1 MAIKKQKVQEF
12 VDGYIK
18 ALRQGETDWIPFLDS
33 AAFTYKYRFANQL
46 AIYLQRPDA
55 TACASM
61 DKWNRLGRKI
71 KAGSQGIRLFEKDRY
86 STSIYVFDME
96 DTQSYRNPRQKVV
109 LWGLNN
115 ISRDA
120 VEEYIN
126 ETYDVSAG
134 NSLADKIAETAE
146 MTATEQFVAY
156 VDELVDS
163 RPELCTPAF
172 SDALDKAYTIAKNS
186 ARYIVLRRCGFS
198 CSSFSEEDFD
208 FKGIKDELQ
217 DSQEFMLSL
226 GWIIQ
231 SSSVDVLRG
240 IEEQVKISLVR
251 QRTLEYN
258 KEKELERKKEEKDH
272 GTELQESREP
282 LDTGLRGSTTAGGQ
296 DRQVRPDEG
305 RIPVR
310 GEADDLLD
318 DEHRGDVE
326 TASAGNRG
334 AGTGDEGNP
343 DEQNEE
349 TPGDHG
355 THESPE
361 HDGLGEGDGSDTER
375 SRIYRGTGTYQELK
389 ALSGDR
395 DIPFLYDDDIINP
408 LIESF
413 VGYADESKEEIY
425 RNFEDHY
432 DFQVLGD
439 YLQQITDD
447 AYTEILIGEEKLRAG
462 YKAFKDGLLVYKD
475 GYGNRSEEALL
486 SWRTTAEYVESL
498 RLSELESGTY
508 VQQQEQM
515 TLFVPERPAS
525 AATFGESLSDHL
537 LRMGSNIEGCKSR
550 IHQYFTEPGHSM
562 SEKVEYLKNEYGTG
576 MRSHVLSG
584 SSLWQEYDYKGI
596 RITRKGEAV
605 ISLSWNAAAEQ
616 ISRLIENGTY
626 LYLNEIE
633 ESNDKVQTQESRYR
647 LLSRL
652 KSDCDYF
659 LGNNGRNR
667 QNKHLWAGSVEEQI
681 VQMRK
686 LYNSLEDKP
695 EWLTEDDIDHYEERM
710 TEALAENLPEH
721 LAHRNTELTGN
732 KAYVVVEY
740 SEHPAFYKDV
750 EEGKATYSFPYINRL
765 LHVLDRSRAAAY
777 RADPDNVSLMGYNKT
792 QIHLHVEL
800 DGRSYTVSDR
810 YDIGTEDGSLIDHF
824 VGMEE
829 MDELMPFLK
838 AQSEAPL
845 TREEEIKLGDAL
857 DLQEML
863 LKEAASVSN
872 LPEIGTSF
880 EWDGRRYR
888 VEEIADDNTVSLL
901 DMTFADSA
909 GFPIYRSEPVSRV
922 ADILTEINEGQNE
935 DLEEDNGKGRPIS
948 PLETKIPEKRNF
960 VLTDYDL
967 GKGSRQEKFRA
978 NIQAVR
984 TLKQVEKEGRAAT
997 PKEQEILSRYTGW
1010 GGLPESFDEGSSW
1023 NDELKA
1029 LLNEEE
1035 YKAARESVLNAH
1047 YTQPLVIEKIY
1058 DIFDNLG
1065 FCGGNLLEPAMGVGN
1080 FFGKMPDRFKS
1091 STRLYGVE
1099 LDDISGRIAKQLYPD
1114 AHIQIK
1120 GFEKTEYN
1128 DNYFDAAIGNVPFG
1142 DYGINDRRYNNH
1154 GFLIHDYFFAK
1165 TLDKVRPGGVIAF
1178 ITSSGTLDKKNS
1190 SVRRYIAERAELL
1203 GAVRLPNTA
1212 FKENAGTEVTSDILV
1227 LQKREQ
1233 KIVVDEAEA
1242 WLASGTDR
1250 NGLTYNQYFIDHP
1263 EMVIGK
1269 MQEISGRF
1277 GPENACILENTD
1289 EFEQRLDEAVR
1300 HIQGSIT
1307 ELTFF
1312 DEIEDAGEIL
1322 PADPELPDYAY
1333 SVINDKLYYRENAR
1347 MIPANLNQTAE
1358 MRARG
1363 MIVIRDSVREL
1374 IRMQLEDAPEE
1385 EIKKAQENLLKTYTE
1400 FSDKFGLIN
1409 SRGNSLA
1416 FREDSGYPLICSLE
1430 SIDDEGNLKKLADIF
1445 YKRTAR
1451 ATEVITETDT
1461 ASEALAVSLSEKGE
1475 VDLQYMAGLC
1485 AMTEDDVIE
1494 ELKGVIYR
1502 IPEAGN
1508 PQSRKYVTAD
1518 EYLSGNV
1525 RNKLTEAKLAAAS
1538 DKEFEENVT
1547 ALEKVIPEWLD
1558 ASRIAI
1564 RLGSVWVPADIYT
1577 EFIYELLETPD
1588 YAKERIEATYSE
1600 ITGAWHVSNKGNDR
1614 FNVLADTTYGTK
1626 RASAYRI
1633 IDDALNLRT
1642 VNITDTVT
1650 DADGNKRQVQNLKET
1665 ALANQ
1670 KQDLIKG
1677 KFTSWVWENIDR
1689 RERLEE
1695 IYNLRF
1701 NSCVAREFDG
1711 SHLRFP
1717 GMNLSIKLKPYQK
1730 GAVARQLYGRNALLA
1745 HCVGAGKTYEIA
1757 AAVMEKRRIG
1767 LSRKAMIVVPGHL
1780 TGQWSREFMALY
1792 PTAKLLA
1799 VTNKDFTPANR
1810 KRFCSRI
1817 ATGDYDAVI
1826 ISHSQFEKIPLS
1838 KPRQKAFL
1846 ESQLDDIQNEIK
1858 ALKEEENGTFTVKQL
1873 VSMEK
1878 KLRVKL
1884 EKLNEGGQKDNTVTF
1899 EELGVDFLCVDEAHG
1914 YKNLA
1919 LQSKMRNVAGISATG
1934 ADKSY
1939 DMFAKCRYID
1949 EITNGRGLTFATGTP
1964 VSNSMTELYTMQ
1976 RYLQYDRLKSL
1987 GVLTFDAWAS
1997 TYGET
2002 ATVWELAPEGTRY
2015 KQRTRFA
2022 RFFNLP
2028 ELMSVFKDVADIQTA
2043 DMIKLDVPEAVQE
2056 TVIIPPTARQMEI
2069 LREIGNRADRIRNG
2083 DIDPTVDNML
2093 KVTTDGRKLALDQR
2107 ILTGEKAHPL
2117 GKTKADAC
2125 IENAYRIYEETN
2137 EKHSTQLI
2145 FCDISTPKNDGS
2157 FTVYDEIRNGLM
2169 ERGVPEKEIAFIHDY
2184 NTETQKE
2191 ELFSKVRQGKVRFLM
2206 GSTQKMGAGMN
2217 VQNKMIAAHHLDVP
2231 WRPADLEQQ
2240 DGRIIRQGNEN
2251 EKVYIYRYVTENTF
2265 DAYSW
2270 QILESK
2276 QKYISQIM
2284 TSKSPARS
2292 CDDIDE
2298 TALGYAETK
2307 ALCTGNPLIREKM
2320 ELENDLNQLRMI
2332 KANYESERFR
2342 MEERLYRQL
2351 PAAYKETGEKLEQL
2365 KGDASLYAERKEES
2379 FSLTL
2384 LGVDFT
2390 DRKAAGATIF
2400 ELAAKYKDRD
2410 TWEPIGEYRGFE
2422 LAVNYYDSRY
2432 RLRLK
2437 NEGRYHADRG
2447 GEPSRITD
2455 KLDELLDN
2463 LEPCADETKIEL
2475 QELEKQ
2481 MESTE
2486 KQLQKPFPYDDELKE
2501 KESRLL
2507 ELQGILEKEEGMVDE
2522 EPDDVAYAESAYEA
2536 NGYYLDLKA
2545 AEKTAEYQL
2554 YDSDFELSD
2563 EGILIT
2569 EGRTPDE
2576 IADDVFMDHDI
2587 PIRTISFPKLSWL
2600 KEKIRSAEELQEEEW
2615 EM

>member
-1 MAIKKQKVQEF
+1 MAIKKQKVQEY

-18 ALRQGETDWIPFLDS
+18 NLVQGETDWIPFLDS

-55 TACASM
+55 AACASM
-61 DKWNRLGRKI
+61 EKWNQLGRKI
-71 KAGSQGIRLFEKDRY
+71 KGGSKGIRLFERDRY
-86 STSIYVFDME
+86 STSTYVFDMK
-96 DTQSYRNPRQKVV
+96 DTKSYLRRGQNVR
-109 LWGLNN
+109 LWDLDDV
-115 ISRDA
+115 SRDA

-126 ETYDVSAG
+126 ETYDV
-134 NSLADKIAETAE
+134 NTEESLADKIAEAAE
-146 MTATEQFVAY
+146 MTAAEGFVAY

-163 RPELCTPAF
+163 RPELCTPAL
-172 SDALDKAYTIAKNS
+172 SDALDKAYAIVKNS
-186 ARYIVLRRCGFS
+186 ARYIVLKRCGLS
-198 CSSFSEEDFD
+198 CSNFTEEDFA
-208 FKGIKDELQ
+208 FGEIEHEIKN
-217 DSQEFMLSL
+217 SREFLLSL
-226 GWIIQ
+226 GGIIQ

-240 IEEQVKISLVR
+240 IERQVKMNLAR
-251 QRTLEYN
+251 QKTLEYN
-258 KEKELERKKEEKDH
+258 KKKELEREKEGKKY
-272 GTELQESREP
+272 GTELQESREHT
-282 LDTGLRGSTTAGGQ
+282 DTGLRGDTTAQRQ

-305 RIPVR
+305 RVPVR
-310 GEADDLLD
+310 GETDNLLD
-318 DEHRGDVE
+318 DEHRGVAE
-326 TASAGNRG
+326 TASSGDRG
-334 AGTGDEGNP
+334 TGPGDEGEP
-343 DEQNEE
+343 DRQDEE
-349 TPGDHG
+349 TTGDHRAD
-355 THESPE
+355 ESPE
-361 HDGLGEGDGSDTER
+361 PGGLGESDGSDTER
-375 SRIYRGTGTYQELK
+375 SRIYRGTGTYKELK
-389 ALSGDR
+389 ELSGDR
-395 DIPFLYDDDIINP
+395 DIPYLYDQNIINP

-413 VGYADESKEEIY
+413 IGYADASKEEIY
-425 RNFEDHY
+425 RSFEDHY
-432 DFQVLGD
+432 DFRALGD
-439 YLQQITDD
+439 YLQQIADD

-462 YKAFKDGLLVYKD
+462 YKTFVDGLLVYKD
-475 GYGNRSEEALL
+475 GYGNRTEEALL
-486 SWRTTAEYVESL
+486 PWSRVAEHVESL
-498 RLSELESGTY
+498 RLTELESGVY

-515 TLFVPERPAS
+515 SLFVPEKPAS
-525 AATFGESLSDHL
+525 AATFGESLSDHI
-537 LRMGSNIEGCKSR
+537 LRQGSNIKGSKSR
-550 IHQYFTEPGHSM
+550 IYEYFTETGHSLNQ
-562 SEKVEYLKNEYGTG
+562 KAEYLKKEYGTG
-576 MRSHVLSG
+576 GTTHVLSG
-584 SSLWQEYDYKGI
+584 SSLWEEYDYKGI
-596 RITRKGEAV
+596 RLTRNREEV
-605 ISLSWNAAAEQ
+605 ISLSWNQAAEQ

-626 LYLNEIE
+626 LYLHEKAE
-633 ESNDKVQTQESRYR
+633 LDGKVIT
-647 LLSRL
+647 
-652 KSDCDYF
+652 
-659 LGNNGRNR
+659 
-667 QNKHLWAGSVEEQI
+667 GSG
-681 VQMRK
+681 
-686 LYNSLEDKP
+686 DT
-695 EWLTEDDIDHYEERM
+695 LTIGEGENY
-710 TEALAENLPEH
+710 TEADISVMDEQRETIQELIPEDGRES
-721 LAHRNTELTGN
+721 ASVSESAPEQSEGDETVASN
-732 KAYVVVEY
+732 KVYVVVEF
-740 SEHPAFYKDV
+740 SEHPAFYQDV
-750 EEGKATYSFPYINRL
+750 EEGRATYSLAYINRV
-765 LHVLDRSRAAAY
+765 LHLLDRSRAAAY
-777 RADPDNVSLMGYNKT
+777 RADPDNVSLMGYDKT
-792 QIHLHVEL
+792 LLHLHVDL
-800 DGRSYTVSDR
+800 DGKSFTVTNR

-824 VGMEE
+824 ANMEDME
-829 MDELMPFLK
+829 ELMPFL
-838 AQSEAPL
+838 QEESEASL
-845 TREEEIKLGDAL
+845 TREEVVRLGEVL
-857 DLQEML
+857 DLQEKL
-863 LKEAASVSN
+863 LQEAAAESVLQKTESGD
-872 LPEIGTSF
+872 LS
-880 EWDGRRYR
+880 
-888 VEEIADDNTVSLL
+888 
-901 DMTFADSA
+901 
-909 GFPIYRSEPVSRV
+909 
-922 ADILTEINEGQNE
+922 EINEGQSE
-935 DLEEDNGKGRPIS
+935 DLREDNGQGRTIS
-948 PLETKIPEKRNF
+948 PPEMKMPEKRNF

-984 TLKQVEKEGRAAT
+984 TLKQVEQEGRAAT
-997 PKEQEILSRYTGW
+997 PEEQEILSRYTGW
-1010 GGLPESFDEGSSW
+1010 GGLPEAFDEGRSR

-1047 YTQPLVIEKIY
+1047 YTQPLVIEKMY

-1114 AHIQIK
+1114 AYIQIK
-1120 GFEKTEYN
+1120 GYEETEYN

-1190 SVRRYIAERAELL
+1190 NVRRYIAERAELL
-1203 GAVRLPNTA
+1203 GAVRLPNSA

-1233 KIVVDEAEA
+1233 RAAVNEAED
-1242 WLASGTDR
+1242 WLAPGTDQ

-1269 MQEISGRF
+1269 MEEISGRF
-1277 GPENACILENTD
+1277 GPENACILDNQE

-1300 HIQGSIT
+1300 CIQGSIT

-1333 SVINDKLYYRENAR
+1333 SVVNDKLYYRENAR
-1347 MIPANLNQTAE
+1347 MVPADLNQTAE

-1363 MIVIRDSVREL
+1363 MIVIRDSVREV

-1385 EIKKAQENLLKTYTE
+1385 EIKKAQENLLEIYTE
-1400 FSDKFGLIN
+1400 FTNKFGLIN
-1409 SRGNSLA
+1409 SKGNSLA

-1430 SIDDEGNLKKLADIF
+1430 SIDDEGNLEKLADIF

-1451 ATEVITETDT
+1451 AAEVITETDT

-1485 AMTEDDVIE
+1485 GMTEIDVIK
-1494 ELKGVIYR
+1494 ELQGVIYR
-1502 IPEAGN
+1502 IPDVQNLE
-1508 PQSRKYVTAD
+1508 SRRYVTAD

-1525 RNKLTEAKLAAAS
+1525 RDKLTEAKLAAAS
-1538 DKEFEENVT
+1538 DKEFEENVA
-1547 ALEKVIPEWLD
+1547 ALEKAIPEWLD

-1564 RLGSVWVPADIYT
+1564 RLGSIWVPEDIYT
-1577 EFIYELLETPD
+1577 EFIHELLETPD
-1588 YAKERIEATYSE
+1588 YAKERIEAKYNE
-1600 ITGAWHVSNKGNDR
+1600 FTGAWHVSNKGSNR

-1650 DADGNKRQVQNLKET
+1650 DADGSKRQVPNLKET

-1670 KQDLIKG
+1670 KQDLIKE
-1677 KFTSWVWENIDR
+1677 KFTSWIWEDIDR

-1701 NSCVAREFDG
+1701 NCCVAREFDG

-1717 GMNLSIKLKPYQK
+1717 GMNLAIKLKPYQK

-1745 HCVGAGKTYEIA
+1745 HCVGSGKTFEIA

-1767 LSRKAMIVVPGHL
+1767 LSRKAMIVVPGNL
-1780 TGQWSREFMALY
+1780 IMQWAGEFMTLY

-1858 ALKEEENGTFTVKQL
+1858 ALKEEENETFTVKQL
-1873 VSMEK
+1873 VSMKK

-1884 EKLNEGGQKDNTVTF
+1884 EKLGEGGQKDNTVTF

-1976 RYLQYDRLKSL
+1976 RYLQYDRLKNM

-2043 DMIKLDVPEAVQE
+2043 DMIDLDVPEVVQE
-2056 TVIIPPTARQMEI
+2056 TVIIPPTARQMEM
-2069 LREIGNRADRIRNG
+2069 LREIAKRADIIHNG
-2083 DIDPTVDNML
+2083 EVESTVDNML
-2093 KVTTDGRKLALDQR
+2093 KVTTDGRKLALDER

-2117 GKTKADAC
+2117 GRTKVDAC
-2125 IENAYRIYEETN
+2125 VENAYRIYDETM
-2137 EKHSTQLI
+2137 EKHSAQLI
-2145 FCDISTPKNDGS
+2145 FCDISTPKGDGS
-2157 FTVYDEIRNGLM
+2157 FTVYEEVRKGLM

-2191 ELFSKVRQGKVRFLM
+2191 ELFSKVRQGKIRFLM

-2276 QKYISQIM
+2276 QKFISQIM
-2284 TSKSPARS
+2284 TSRSPARS

-2307 ALCTGNPLIREKM
+2307 ALCTGDPLIKEKM
-2320 ELENDLNQLRMI
+2320 ELENDLNQLRMM
-2332 KANYESERFR
+2332 KTNYDSERFR
-2342 MEERLYRQL
+2342 MEERLHRQL
-2351 PAAYKETGEKLEQL
+2351 PAAYKETGEKLELL
-2365 KGDASLYAERKEES
+2365 KHDAASYAERKEEP
-2379 FSLTL
+2379 FSITL
-2384 LGVDFT
+2384 LGVGFT
-2390 DRKAAGATIF
+2390 DKTAAGVTIF

-2410 TWEPIGEYRGFE
+2410 TWETIGEYRGFE
-2422 LAVNYYDSRY
+2422 LAVKYYDGRY

-2437 NEGRYHADRG
+2437 NEGRYHAERG
-2447 GEPSRITD
+2447 GEPSRIPD
-2455 KLDELLDN
+2455 RLDELLDN
-2463 LEPCADETKIEL
+2463 LGPCADETRTEL
-2475 QELEKQ
+2475 QDLEKQ
-2481 MESTE
+2481 LENTE
-2486 KQLQKPFPYDDELKE
+2486 KQLQKPFAYEDELKE
-2501 KESRLL
+2501 KEARLL
-2507 ELQGILEKEEGMVDE
+2507 ELQEILEKEEGMADE
-2522 EPDDVAYAESAYEA
+2522 EPDNVAYEESAYA
-2536 NGYYLDLKA
+2536 ADGYYLDLKV

-2554 YDSDFELSD
+2554 YDYNFEISD

-2569 EGRTPDE
+2569 EGRTADE
-2576 IADDVFMDHDI
+2576 IAEDVFLNHGI
-2587 PIRTISFPKLSWL
+2587 LIHTISYPEVPWL
-2600 KEKIRSAEELQEEEW
+2600 KEKIRNAEVLQEEEW

>member
-1 MAIKKQKVQEF
+1 MAIKKQKVREY

-18 ALRQGETDWIPFLDS
+18 TLGRGETDWIPFLDS

-55 TACASM
+55 AACASM
-61 DKWNRLGRKI
+61 EKWNQLGRKI
-71 KAGSQGIRLFEKDRY
+71 KGGSKGIRLFERDRY
-86 STSIYVFDME
+86 STSIYVFDMK
-96 DTQSYRNPRQKVV
+96 DTKSYSRRGQNII
-109 LWGLNN
+109 LWGLDDA
-115 ISRDA
+115 SRDA

-126 ETYDVSAG
+126 ETYDV
-134 NSLADKIAETAE
+134 NTEESLADKIAEAAE

-163 RPELCTPAF
+163 RPELCTSAF
-172 SDALDKAYTIAKNS
+172 SDALDKAYTIAKSS
-186 ARYIVLRRCGFS
+186 ARYIVLKRCGFS
-198 CSSFSEEDFD
+198 CSSFTEEDFD
-208 FKGIKDELQ
+208 FGGIGHGIKN
-217 DSQEFMLSL
+217 SREFMLSI
-226 GWIIQ
+226 GGIIQ
-231 SSSVDVLRG
+231 SSSEDVLRG
-240 IEEQVKISLVR
+240 IERQVKMSLVR
-251 QRTLEYN
+251 EKTLEYN

-282 LDTGLRGSTTAGGQ
+282 LDTGLRGSTAAGGQ
-296 DRQVRPDEG
+296 NRQVRPDEG

-318 DEHRGDVE
+318 DEHRGDAE
-326 TASAGNRG
+326 TASAGDRG
-334 AGTGDEGNP
+334 AGAGDEGNP

-355 THESPE
+355 TDESPE
-361 HDGLGEGDGSDTER
+361 PGGLGESDGNDTER
-375 SRIYRGTGTYQELK
+375 SGIYRGTGTYQELK
-389 ALSGDR
+389 ELSGDR
-395 DIPFLYDDDIINP
+395 DIPYLYDDEIINP

-413 VGYADESKEEIY
+413 VGYADESREEIY

-432 DFQVLGD
+432 DFQMLGD
-439 YLQQITDD
+439 YLKQIADD
-447 AYTEILIGEEKLRAG
+447 AYTEILIGEEQLRAG
-462 YKAFKDGLLVYKD
+462 YKAFKDGLLVYRD

-498 RLSELESGTY
+498 RLSELESGAY

-515 TLFVPERPAS
+515 SLFVPERPAS
-525 AATFGESLSDHL
+525 AATFGESLSDRL
-537 LRMGSNIEGCKSR
+537 LRLGSNIEGCKSR

-562 SEKVEYLKNEYGTG
+562 NEKAEYLKNEYGTG

-584 SSLWQEYDYKGI
+584 SSLWLEYDYKGI
-596 RITRKGEAV
+596 RATRKGEAV
-605 ISLSWNAAAEQ
+605 ISLPWNQAAKQ
-616 ISRLIENGTY
+616 IDRLIENGTY
-626 LYLNEIE
+626 LYLSELLDLGDKGITRSDDTLTIGGGEDYTEVDISVTDRQWETIQELIPE
-633 ESNDKVQTQESRYR
+633 EGREPAAISESAPEQT
-647 LLSRL
+647 
-652 KSDCDYF
+652 D
-659 LGNNGRNR
+659 GG
-667 QNKHLWAGSVEEQI
+667 
-681 VQMRK
+681 
-686 LYNSLEDKP
+686 
-695 EWLTEDDIDHYEERM
+695 
-710 TEALAENLPEH
+710 EAAK
-721 LAHRNTELTGN
+721 GN
-732 KAYVVVEY
+732 KVYVVVEY
-740 SEHPAFYKDV
+740 SEHPAFYQDV
-750 EEGKATYSFPYINRL
+750 EEGRATYSLPYINRV

-777 RADPDNVSLMGYNKT
+777 RADPDNVSLMGYDKT
-792 QIHLHVEL
+792 QLHLHVDL

-810 YDIGTEDGSLIDHF
+810 YDIGTEDGSLIEHF
-824 VGMEE
+824 AGMED
-829 MDELMPFLK
+829 MKELMPFLK
-838 AQSEAPL
+838 EQSEASL
-845 TREEEIKLGDAL
+845 TREEEIKLGAVL
-857 DLQEML
+857 DLQEKL

-872 LPEIGTSF
+872 LPEIGTTF

-909 GFPIYRSEPVSRV
+909 GFPIYRSEPASRV
-922 ADILTEINEGQNE
+922 ADILAEINKGQNE
-935 DLEEDNGKGRPIS
+935 DLEEDNGKGRPTS
-948 PLETKIPEKRNF
+948 PPETKIPENRNF

-978 NIQAVR
+978 NIQAVE
-984 TLKQVEKEGRAAT
+984 TLKQVEQVDRAAT
-997 PKEQEILSRYTGW
+997 PEEQEILSRYTGW
-1010 GGLPESFDEGSSW
+1010 GGLPEAFDEGKKL

-1029 LLNEEE
+1029 LLSEEE

-1047 YTQPLVIEKIY
+1047 YTQPLVIEKMY

-1091 STRLYGVE
+1091 STRLHGVE

-1120 GFEKTEYN
+1120 GFEETEYN
-1128 DNYFDAAIGNVPFG
+1128 DDYFDAAIGNVPFG

-1242 WLASGTDR
+1242 WLASGTDQS
-1250 NGLTYNQYFIDHP
+1250 GLTYNQYFIDHP

-1307 ELTFF
+1307 EVTFF
-1312 DEIEDAGEIL
+1312 DEIEDMSEIL
-1322 PADPELPDYAY
+1322 PADPKLPDYAY
-1333 SVINDKLYYRENAR
+1333 SIVNDRLYYRENSR
-1347 MIPANLNQTAE
+1347 MIPADLNQTAE

-1374 IRMQLEDAPEE
+1374 IRMQLEDDPEE
-1385 EIKKAQENLLKTYTE
+1385 EIKKAQENLLKVYTE
-1400 FSDKFGLIN
+1400 FTDKFGLIN

-1430 SIDDEGNLKKLADIF
+1430 SIDDEGNLEKLADIF

-1451 ATEVITETDT
+1451 AAEVITETET

-1502 IPEAGN
+1502 IPDVQNLE
-1508 PQSRKYVTAD
+1508 SRRYVTAD

-1525 RNKLTEAKLAAAS
+1525 RDKLAAAKLAAAS
-1538 DKEFEENVT
+1538 DKEFEENVA

-1577 EFIYELLETPD
+1577 DFIHELLETPD
-1588 YAKERIEATYSE
+1588 YAKERIEARYSE
-1600 ITGAWHVSNKGNDR
+1600 ITGAWHVSNKGSNR

-1650 DADGNKRQVQNLKET
+1650 DADGNKRQVPNLKET

-1670 KQDLIKG
+1670 KQDLIKE
-1677 KFTSWVWENIDR
+1677 KFTSWVWEDIDR

-1695 IYNLRF
+1695 IYNIRF
-1701 NSCVAREFDG
+1701 NSCVARKFDG
-1711 SHLRFP
+1711 GHLRFP
-1717 GMNLSIKLKPYQK
+1717 GMNLAIKLKPYQK
-1730 GAVARQLYGRNALLA
+1730 GAVARQLYGQNALLA
-1745 HCVGAGKTYEIA
+1745 HCVGSGKTFEIA
-1757 AAVMEKRRIG
+1757 AAVMEKKRIG
-1767 LSRKAMIVVPGHL
+1767 LCHKAMIVVPGHL

-1792 PTAKLLA
+1792 PTARLLA

-1858 ALKEEENGTFTVKQL
+1858 ALKEEENGTFSVKQL

-1884 EKLNEGGQKDNTVTF
+1884 EKLNEGGMKDNTVTF

-2043 DMIKLDVPEAVQE
+2043 DMINLDVPEAVQE

-2069 LREIGNRADRIRNG
+2069 LREIGKRADRIRNG

-2093 KVTTDGRKLALDQR
+2093 KVTTDGRKLALDER

-2125 IENAYRIYEETN
+2125 IENAYRIYEETK
-2137 EKHSTQLI
+2137 EKHSAQLI

-2307 ALCTGNPLIREKM
+2307 ALCTGNPLIKEKM
-2320 ELENDLNQLRMI
+2320 ELENDLNQLRML
-2332 KANYESERFR
+2332 KNNYESERFR

-2351 PAAYKETGEKLEQL
+2351 PAVYKETGEKLELL
-2365 KGDASLYAERKEES
+2365 KHDAASYAERKEEP
-2379 FSLTL
+2379 FSIAL
-2384 LGVDFT
+2384 LGVGFT
-2390 DRKAAGATIF
+2390 DRAAAGATIF

-2422 LAVNYYDSRY
+2422 LAVKYYDGRY
-2432 RLRLK
+2432 RMRLK
-2437 NEGRYHADRG
+2437 DAGRYHADRG

-2463 LEPCADETKIEL
+2463 LGPCADETKTEL

-2481 MESTE
+2481 LDNTE
-2486 KQLQKPFPYDDELKE
+2486 KQLQKPFAYEDELKE
-2501 KESRLL
+2501 KEVRLL
-2507 ELQGILEKEEGMVDE
+2507 ELQGILEREEGMADE
-2522 EPDDVAYAESAYEA
+2522 EQDDVAYEESAYEA
-2536 NGYYLDLKA
+2536 DGYYLDLKA
-2545 AEKTAEYQL
+2545 AEKTAEYRL

-2600 KEKIRSAEELQEEEW
+2600 KEKIRNAEELQEEEW